1 MATVDNVARLLAL
14 GAKGSGG
21 GGTGGTSNYPDLA
34 NKPQINGV
42 ELVGNKTSEDLGIEP
57 GVTEEVLTQA
67 LAAEAASRE
76 KQDDLL
82 QGEIEGKIAAANI
95 LAGENIEVS
104 QEGNNVTI
112 SSTAEGKTYT
122 AGTNIEITE
131 DSVINNTI
139 PYNPEGTSDLSVV
152 FGDKSYSLS
161 GETVAIGAEA
171 RIGTDSP
178 GAIAIGRYAEAG
190 QGSTTVGT
198 RSALTYNNDKYC
210 VRIGY
215 YQDGSSHHG
224 DILIGANARPTN
236 DEALIKNASI
246 AIGANAKSTQ
256 TNQAIFGS
264 EDAPINIMQYVSSE
278 GVKTVATTDLI
289 PEEVPIAT
297 TEVAGKVKPDGKTI
311 TVDAEGV
318 IKALSGGESIHVI
331 RNNDEKPFILEDNEV
346 GYYLLDLDTLG
357 TTTMLPSHPK
367 VFRYGATP
375 NDVQIVTVRDE
386 TTFILLK
393 YHTDIKSNQTSEEV
407 PVLTKYDFD
416 ITQDSFPTIYMT
428 EYTCSYKN
436 GEYQTGFGLSQYFR
450 FAGAVDL
457 PKKLSELKN
466 DTNFINQE
474 ELEGLLSNKQ
484 DKIDGTVATA
494 ENLTLERVSENAK
507 NLTLKV
513 NGIEIGSIPAPQVQ
527 FNGATTFVA
536 KEVKSFYEEIGLVP
550 ETVNGFAW
558 GSASDPAHGDINYLT
573 EENGPY
579 LVLTN
584 INIEN
589 PVDLLGGNVI
599 ILKDILS
606 TELPSP
612 ELLTIQFNG
621 EDIGQYDG
629 SESKTINIQA
639 ATEEYVK
646 QLISTIQTASF
657 EVVDSLPESD
667 IKSNAIYLVPSNIS
681 GLNNIY
687 DEYIYVNDK
696 WELIG
701 NTNIDLSQYATKE
714 YVDDKDND
722 NVKYTADNN
731 VELKN
736 HIVTPFGSGLYGSSP
751 ENGWT
756 NLAAVKGYNLDTEEE
771 IIQTELGSATL
782 HTNIN
787 SKDRPTVE
795 TSEGQEQVR
804 YLSDTEID
812 DKSSSKTTTY
822 SSNKIDSLKPVML
835 SVPVRTKQDKVYTQE
850 EILAWFKVSSISDLK
865 LLFTRDNPLFAKY
878 GITLST
884 LPHYYKMSVE
894 YAAFESANQIKLVFL
909 GLDTSNDE
917 PSRFTVIANLDGTII
932 DGNSNVQLV
941 IEPLSKSSYNDLL
954 DKPTINNVE
963 LKGNVTLDDLS
974 LMDKEQVQSA
984 INNVIDDSESSLT
997 KTYSSSKIES
1007 LSGIKVLTGT
1017 AEKPIIVSELET
1029 GNYVLSGT
1037 VQSSESNTTT
1047 QALSKKVY
1055 TVEKGDSETVVW
1067 CENPKTHI
1075 TYTYTFDTVGTNA
1088 PEEQNEIYITETQ
1101 LKQAVID
1108 GGNWA

>member
-1 MATVDNVARLLAL
+1 MATVDSVARLLAL

-42 ELVGNKTSEDLGIEP
+42 ELVGNKTGEELGIEP

-67 LAAEAASRE
+67 LAAETASRE
-76 KQDDLL
+76 KQDELL
-82 QGEIEGKIAAANI
+82 QGEIDNKLSPHNIIAGDNVEI
-95 LAGENIEVS
+95 TQDGGS
-104 QEGNNVTI
+104 VTI
-112 SSTAEGKTYT
+112 SAQNS
-122 AGTNIEITE
+122 
-131 DSVINNTI
+131 
-139 PYNPEGTSDLSVV
+139 
-152 FGDKSYSLS
+152 
-161 GETVAIGAEA
+161 
-171 RIGTDSP
+171 
-178 GAIAIGRYAEAG
+178 
-190 QGSTTVGT
+190 
-198 RSALTYNNDKYC
+198 
-210 VRIGY
+210 
-215 YQDGSSHHG
+215 
-224 DILIGANARPTN
+224 
-236 DEALIKNASI
+236 
-246 AIGANAKSTQ
+246 
-256 TNQAIFGS
+256 
-264 EDAPINIMQYVSSE
+264 
-278 GVKTVATTDLI
+278 
-289 PEEVPIAT
+289 PIAT
-297 TEVAGKVKPDGKTI
+297 LETAGIVRPDGKTI
-311 TVDAEGV
+311 SIDSEG
-318 IKALSGGESIHVI
+318 IIRAISGGEAVHVI
-331 RNNDEKPFILEDNEV
+331 RNNAEEPFILEDNEV

-357 TTTMLPSHPK
+357 TTTVLPSHPK
-367 VFRYGATP
+367 VFSYGASE
-375 NDVQIVTVRDE
+375 NNVQSATVRDE
-386 TTFILLK
+386 TTFIFVK
-393 YHTDIKSNQTSEEV
+393 YHTDVRESQTTRNV
-407 PVLTKYDFD
+407 PVLTIYSFD
-416 ITQDSFPTIYMT
+416 ITQDSFPTIYM
-428 EYTCSYKN
+428 EEENCVYEN
-436 GEYQTGFGLSQYFR
+436 GEYKLSPGPYQYFKI
-450 FAGAVDL
+450 AGAEDL

-474 ELEGLLSNKQ
+474 ELEELLSNKQ

-494 ENLTLERVSENAK
+494 ENLTLERAIENAK

-536 KEVKSFYEEIGLVP
+536 KEVKSFYEELGLVP

-558 GSASDPAHGDINYLT
+558 GSASDPAQGDINYLT

-584 INIEN
+584 VNIEN

-629 SESKTINIQA
+629 SEPKTINIQA

-701 NTNIDLSQYATKE
+701 NTSIDLSQYATKE
-714 YVDDKDND
+714 YVNDKDIN
-722 NVKYTADNN
+722 NVKYTTDNN

-756 NLAAVKGYNLDTEEE
+756 NLAAVKGYNLDEENE

-787 SKDRPTVE
+787 SKDRPTIE
-795 TSEGQEQVR
+795 TSKGQEQVR

-850 EILAWFKVSSISDLK
+850 EILAWFKVASISDLK

-884 LPHYYKMSVE
+884 LPHYYKMNVE

-963 LKGNVTLDDLS
+963 LKGNVTLDDLN

-1029 GNYVLSGT
+1029 GDYVLSGT
-1037 VQSSESNTTT
+1037 VRSSETNTTT
-1047 QALSKKVY
+1047 QTLTKKVY

-1067 CENPKTHI
+1067 YENPKTHI

>member
-95 LAGENIEVS
+95 LAGENIEIS

-112 SSTAEGKTYT
+112 SSTAEGETYT

-131 DSVINNTI
+131 DNVINNTI
-139 PYNPEGTSDLSVV
+139 PYNPEGTGSLSVV
-152 FGDKSYSLS
+152 VGDKSYSLS
-161 GETVAIGAEA
+161 GETIAIGAEA
-171 RIGTDSP
+171 RIKTGSG
-178 GAIAIGRYAEAG
+178 GAIAIGRYADAG
-190 QGSTTVGT
+190 KGSTVVGT
-198 RSALTYNNDKYC
+198 RSTLSPYNDKYC

-215 YQDGSSHHG
+215 YQDDPSHNG
-224 DILIGANARPTN
+224 DILIGANASPFN
-236 DEALIKNASI
+236 DETLIKDASI
-246 AIGANAKSTQ
+246 AIGANAKATQ

-311 TVDAEGV
+311 TVDAEGI
-318 IKALSGGESIHVI
+318 IKALSGGESIHVL
-331 RNNDEKPFILEDNEV
+331 RDNDRKPFILEDNEV

-357 TTTMLPSHPK
+357 TTTQVPGDPK
-367 VFRYGATP
+367 VFSYGATP
-375 NDVQIVTVRDE
+375 NDLSIVTVRDE

-416 ITQDSFPTIYMT
+416 ITQDSFPTIYVT

-436 GEYQTGFGLSQYFR
+436 GEYRMGFGLSQYFR
-450 FAGAVDL
+450 FAGSVDL

-474 ELEGLLSNKQ
+474 ELEESLSNKQ

-494 ENLTLERVSENAK
+494 ENLTLERASENAK

-584 INIEN
+584 VNIEN

-629 SESKTINIQA
+629 SEPKTINIQA

-701 NTNIDLSQYATKE
+701 NTSIDLSQYATKE
-714 YVDDKDND
+714 YVDDKDNN
-722 NVKYTADNN
+722 NVKYTTDNN

-756 NLAAVKGYNLDTEEE
+756 NLAAVKGYNLDEENE

-787 SKDRPTVE
+787 SKDRPTIE

-835 SVPVRTKQDKVYTQE
+835 SVPVRTKQDKVYAQE
-850 EILAWFKVSSISDLK
+850 EILAWFKVASISDLK

-917 PSRFTVIANLDGTII
+917 PSRFTIIANLDGTII

-963 LKGNVTLDDLS
+963 LKGNVTLDDLN

-1037 VQSSESNTTT
+1037 VQSSETNTTT
-1047 QALSKKVY
+1047 QTLSKKVY

-1067 CENPKTHI
+1067 YENPKTHI

>member
-42 ELVGNKTSEDLGIEP
+42 ELVGNKTSEDLGIEE

-76 KQDDLL
+76 KQDELL

-122 AGTNIEITE
+122 AGSNIEITE
-131 DSVINNTI
+131 DGVINNTI
-139 PYNPEGTSDLSVV
+139 PFKYIDFSSAGMVVGSTQLGTSNGFPIDDQNEACTVIGDYMNIGNAIRTALVGRAHNIEGTNNDERRDIVLLGISNSSNY
-152 FGDKSYSLS
+152 SYS
-161 GETVAIGAEA
+161 
-171 RIGTDSP
+171 
-178 GAIAIGRYAEAG
+178 IALGNYITIEKEN
-190 QGSTTVGT
+190 QFVLGST
-198 RSALTYNNDKYC
+198 A
-210 VRIGY
+210 
-215 YQDGSSHHG
+215 
-224 DILIGANARPTN
+224 
-236 DEALIKNASI
+236 
-246 AIGANAKSTQ
+246 
-256 TNQAIFGS
+256 
-264 EDAPINIMQYVSSE
+264 APINEMKVVTSE
-278 GVKTVATTDLI
+278 GDKYIATTDLI

-297 TEVAGKVKPDGKTI
+297 TEVAGKVKPDGETI
-311 TVDAEGV
+311 TIDAEGI
-318 IKALSGGESIHVI
+318 IKALSGGEAIHVI

-357 TTTMLPSHPK
+357 TTTQVPGDPK
-367 VFRYGATP
+367 VFKYGATP
-375 NDVQIVTVRDE
+375 NDVHIVTVRDE

-416 ITQDSFPTIYMT
+416 ITQDSFPTIHMD

-436 GEYQTGFGLSQYFR
+436 GEYRTGFGLSQYFR

-474 ELEGLLSNKQ
+474 ELEELLSNKQ

-494 ENLTLERVSENAK
+494 ENLTLERASENAK

-513 NGIEIGSIPAPQVQ
+513 NGIEIGSIPAPQIQ
-527 FNGATTFVA
+527 FSGATTFVA
-536 KEVKSFYEEIGLVP
+536 KELKSFYEELGLVP
-550 ETVNGFAW
+550 ETVDGAAW
-558 GSASDPAHGDINYLT
+558 GSASDPAQGDINYPT

-579 LVLTN
+579 LVLAN
-584 INIEN
+584 VNIEN
-589 PVDLLGGNVI
+589 PTDLLGGNVI

-629 SESKTINIQA
+629 SEPKTINIQA

-646 QLISTIQTASF
+646 QLVSTIQTASF

-667 IKSNAIYLVPSNIS
+667 IKTNVIYLVPTQSS
-681 GLNNIY
+681 GIDNVY
-687 DEYIYVNDK
+687 DEYIYVNND
-696 WELIG
+696 WEKIG
-701 NTNIDLSQYATKE
+701 TTALDLSQYATKE
-714 YVDDKDND
+714 Y
-722 NVKYTADNN
+722 A
-731 VELKN
+731 EM
-736 HIVTPFGSGLYGSSP
+736 
-751 ENGWT
+751 
-756 NLAAVKGYNLDTEEE
+756 AAANTINDTE
-771 IIQTELGSATL
+771 
-782 HTNIN
+782 
-787 SKDRPTVE
+787 V
-795 TSEGQEQVR
+795 
-804 YLSDTEID
+804 
-812 DKSSSKTTTY
+812 
-822 SSNKIDSLKPVML
+822 SN
-835 SVPVRTKQDKVYTQE
+835 
-850 EILAWFKVSSISDLK
+850 
-865 LLFTRDNPLFAKY
+865 
-878 GITLST
+878 
-884 LPHYYKMSVE
+884 
-894 YAAFESANQIKLVFL
+894 
-909 GLDTSNDE
+909 
-917 PSRFTVIANLDGTII
+917 
-932 DGNSNVQLV
+932 
-941 IEPLSKSSYNDLL
+941 
-954 DKPTINNVE
+954 
-963 LKGNVTLDDLS
+963 
-974 LMDKEQVQSA
+974 
-984 INNVIDDSESSLT
+984 LT
-997 KTYSSSKIES
+997 TYSSSKIES

-1037 VQSSESNTTT
+1037 VQSSETNTTT

-1067 CENPKTHI
+1067 YENPKTHI
-1075 TYTYTFDTVGTNA
+1075 TYTYIFDTVGTNA
-1088 PEEQNEIYITETQ
+1088 PEEQDEIYITETQ

-1108 GGNWA
+1108 GGSWV